1 MDLKTITI
9 ELTAKQMEAVKN
21 LEERGLTIGDA
32 LERLVE
38 IQDAALKTGDDL
50 LNNKINEAE
59 EKKLSLEKALSMA
72 TEELNILNKL
82 KDTSLDFKEKQAIF
96 ENEYANIGDDYQ
108 SKVQQLKQNTKHF
121 SFLKR

>member
-1 MDLKTITI
+1 MDSKTITI
-9 ELTAKQMEAVKN
+9 ELTAKQLEIVKN

-59 EKKLSLEKALSMA
+59 EKKATLEKALSMA

>member
-9 ELTAKQMEAVKN
+9 ELTAKQVEAVKK
-21 LEERGLTIGDA
+21 LEERGFTVGEA

-38 IQDAALKTGDDL
+38 IQDAALKTGDDIL
-50 LNNKINEAE
+50 TNKITEAE
-59 EKKLSLEKALSMA
+59 EKKASLEKALSMA

-82 KDTSLDFKEKQAIF
+82 KDTSLDFEEKQAIF

>member
-21 LEERGLTIGDA
+21 LEERGLTIGEA

-38 IQDAALKTGDDL
+38 IQDTTLKTGDEL
-50 LNNKINEAE
+50 LKNKINKTE
-59 EKKLSLEKALSMA
+59 EKKASLEKALSMA

-82 KDTSLDFKEKQAIF
+82 KDASLDFEEKQAIF

-108 SKVQQLKQNTKHF
+108 SNVQQLKQNTKHF
-121 SFLKR
+121 SFIKR

>member
-1 MDLKTITI
+1 
-9 ELTAKQMEAVKN
+9 
-21 LEERGLTIGDA
+21 
-32 LERLVE
+32 
-38 IQDAALKTGDDL
+38 
-50 LNNKINEAE
+50 
-59 EKKLSLEKALSMA
+59 MA

-82 KDTSLDFKEKQAIF
+82 KDTSLDFEEKQAIF

>member
-1 MDLKTITI
+1 
-9 ELTAKQMEAVKN
+9 MEAVKN

-50 LNNKINEAE
+50 LNNKINETE
-59 EKKLSLEKALSMA
+59 QKKASLEKALSMA